1 MPNQE
6 TQTTGDSVRT
16 YLETLKRVGVVL
28 VLVGLADIG
37 YFAYCISVG
46 KSYSSSLNIF
56 AVVAGAFLWRGHLGA
71 AYLITRFSAFF
82 LAASIGA
89 LLFLAPLLRPMDLW
103 VTQLRLNPIATALG
117 FVLAIAVT
125 GLFAWTYRELR
136 SAPVLQTLQ
145 GEGRSTAAPKGA
157 MVIGLVLSLALAAV
171 FHFTLGGEM
180 GTKAADLAKTKYG
193 DQYKYTP
200 TAISQ
205 AGSHV
210 SAEVTAYNDHE
221 IKEVAVEWDQ

>member
-1 MPNQE
+1 M
-6 TQTTGDSVRT
+6 RT
-16 YLETLKRVGVVL
+16 YLETLKRVGIVL

-37 YFAYCISVG
+37 YFVYCISAG

-56 AVVAGAFLWRGHLGA
+56 AIVAGVFLWRGHLGA

-82 LAASIGA
+82 LAASVGA

-136 SAPVLQTLQ
+136 SAPVLQALQ
-145 GEGRSTAAPKGA
+145 REGRSITPPRSA
-157 MVIGLVLSLALAAV
+157 MVIGLALSLALAVV
-171 FHFTLGGEM
+171 FHFTLGGEA
-180 GTKAADLAKTKYG
+180 GTKATDLAKAKYG
-193 DQYKYTP
+193 DQYKYAP
-200 TAISQ
+200 AAISL

-221 IKEVAVEWDQ
+221 IKEVTVEWDH